1 MTSVILTGN
10 PIDGF
15 QAFGPFDTTEEATK
29 FIDEEADE
37 IETWVIPVNDPA
49 LLTEPAGVG

>member
-15 QAFGPFDTTEEATK
+15 QAFGPFDTA
-29 FIDEEADE
+29 EEADLFVTQE
-37 IETWVIPVNDPA
+37 ADGIETWVIPVNDPA
-49 LLTEPAGVG
+49 LLTEPVGSG